1 MNVNLIRPNR
11 LWKTM
16 LNKFIKNKIIYTKP
30 ITSRLFRLKLFSVLE
45 KLGEESTSDHTGIL
59 DHSIIGARH
68 HRKQVVLMSFN
79 VLTEVFFWA

>member
-45 KLGEESTSDHTGIL
+45 KLGEEGTLDHAGIL

-79 VLTEVFFWA
+79 ALTEVFFWA